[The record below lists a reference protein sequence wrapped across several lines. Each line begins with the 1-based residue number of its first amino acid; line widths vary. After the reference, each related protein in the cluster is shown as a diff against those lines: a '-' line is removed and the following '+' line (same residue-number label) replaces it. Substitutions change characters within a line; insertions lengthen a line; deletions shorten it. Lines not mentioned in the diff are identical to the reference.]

1 MISVHPQYI
10 KDNNG
15 KKSFV
20 ILPAKEFDIL
30 LQSMEELDDIR
41 LYDQAKKEDD
51 GQRIPMEEAFRMIE
65 AKRNSKRQ
73 WLTALTSK
81 NMRLKS

>member
-10 KDNNG
+10 KDKNG

-30 LQSMEELDDIR
+30 LQRMEELDDIR

-51 GQRIPMEEAFRMIE
+51 GQRIPMDEAFRMIE
-65 AKRNSKRQ
+65 AKRNSKKQ

>member
-15 KKSFV
+15 KKTFV

-30 LQSMEELDDIR
+30 LQNMEELEDIH
-41 LYDQAKKEDD
+41 LYDQAREEDD
-51 GQRIPMEEAFRMIE
+51 GQRIPMEEAFRLIE
-65 AKRNSKRQ
+65 AKRIK
-73 WLTALTSK
+73 K
-81 NMRLKS
+81 

>member
-1 MISVHPQYI
+1 MIKVHPQYI

-15 KKSFV
+15 KKSYV
-20 ILPAKEFDIL
+20 ILPAKEFDVL
-30 LQSMEELDDIR
+30 LQNMEELDDIR

-65 AKRNSKRQ
+65 AKRNGK
-73 WLTALTSK
+73 K
-81 NMRLKS
+81 NNDLQS

>member
-15 KKSFV
+15 KKTFV

-30 LQSMEELDDIR
+30 LLNMEELEDIH
-41 LYDQAKKEDD
+41 LYDQAREEDD
-51 GQRIPMEEAFRMIE
+51 GQRIPMEEAFRLIE
-65 AKRNSKRQ
+65 AKRIK
-73 WLTALTSK
+73 K
-81 NMRLKS
+81 

>member
-10 KDNNG
+10 KDKNG

-30 LQSMEELDDIR
+30 LQRMEELDDIR

-51 GQRIPMEEAFRMIE
+51 GQRIPMDEAFRMIE
-65 AKRNSKRQ
+65 AKRNSKKQ
-73 WLTALTSK
+73 
-81 NMRLKS
+81 